1 MARIYCDK
9 ISRAVA
15 AVFKQLKLLKLM
27 AYYET
32 MTAAAGGGLCMSTK
46 YYTGRITLRISQT
59 QSRYDVALCRHG
71 ITQCHHSL
79 LAVTTSS
86 RNS

>member
-32 MTAAAGGGLCMSTK
+32 MTAAAGGGLYVDKVLYRSYHTAHLSD
-46 YYTGRITLRISQT
+46 TVTL
-59 QSRYDVALCRHG
+59 
-71 ITQCHHSL
+71 
-79 LAVTTSS
+79 
-86 RNS
+86 